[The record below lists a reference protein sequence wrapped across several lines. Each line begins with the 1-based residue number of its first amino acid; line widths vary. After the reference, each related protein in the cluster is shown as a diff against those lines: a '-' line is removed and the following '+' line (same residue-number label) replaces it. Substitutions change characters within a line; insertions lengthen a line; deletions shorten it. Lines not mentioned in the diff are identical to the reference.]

1 MKIMLYVCTVA
12 TMIDDDACVTAFNK
26 LLHYYL
32 RINLIKFYWLVFFHF
47 VIFFRTLI
55 LATNGLGLN

>member
-1 MKIMLYVCTVA
+1 
-12 TMIDDDACVTAFNK
+12 MIDDDACVTAFNK

-32 RINLIKFYWLVFFHF
+32 RNNLIKFYWLVFFHF